1 MDLDHSR
8 TLLDTL
14 GPLLKILE
22 KKRAGGHVSLFPGLV
37 HLVVLAVHYAIHP
50 VNLKTDLVEVE
61 DKFVAISYPKTP
73 QRIHFL

>member
-22 KKRAGGHVSLFPGLV
+22 KKRGKGHVSLLPELV
-37 HLVVLAVHYAIHP
+37 LLDVLAVHSALACQKIVKGLDP
-50 VNLKTDLVEVE
+50 
-61 DKFVAISYPKTP
+61 
-73 QRIHFL
+73 